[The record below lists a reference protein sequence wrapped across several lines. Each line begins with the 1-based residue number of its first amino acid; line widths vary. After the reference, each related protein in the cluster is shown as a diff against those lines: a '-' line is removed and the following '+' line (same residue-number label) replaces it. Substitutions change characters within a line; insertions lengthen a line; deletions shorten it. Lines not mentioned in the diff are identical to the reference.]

1 MANVTIDQFISETT
15 KAVGGAA
22 KAIKLEVF
30 AGVIDDTRVDT
41 GRLKGNWQT
50 STGGP
55 KTGVVESEDKSGV
68 GVKAQA
74 EETVTE
80 IGVDYLSNNLD
91 YAPLWEERDG
101 MIARNLARV
110 ETIVRRTKK

>member
-1 MANVTIDQFISETT
+1 VANVTIDQFISETT
-15 KAVGGAA
+15 KAIGGAA

-30 AGVIDDTRVDT
+30 AGVIDDTRVDF

-50 STGGP
+50 TTGRAASGE
-55 KTGVVESEDKSGV
+55 VENEDKSGS
-68 GVKAQA
+68 GVKAVMEA
-74 EETVTE
+74 TITE
-80 IGVDYLSNNLD
+80 DGVDYLSNNLD
-91 YAPLWEERDG
+91 YAPMWEEKDG